1 MIVVEKCIDKRFLP
15 ISIKVSLLKISPELT
30 SFDFRFSKF
39 TNHISFIVCALHFIH
54 CTVCITGIFFP
65 YASMLLLCD

>member
-39 TNHISFIVCALHFIH
+39 TNHISFVVCALHFIH
-54 CTVCITGIFFP
+54 ALYRLYYRYSFSLRLN
-65 YASMLLLCD
+65 ASLV